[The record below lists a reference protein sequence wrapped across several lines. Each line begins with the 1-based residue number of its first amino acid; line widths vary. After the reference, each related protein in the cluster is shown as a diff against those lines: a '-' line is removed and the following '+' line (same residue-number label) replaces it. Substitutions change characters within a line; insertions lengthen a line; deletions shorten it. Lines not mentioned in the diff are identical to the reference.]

1 VKHSVIAIIALFV
14 AQSAASQIAVR
25 GGLVYTMEGNPI
37 EDGVVLVRD
46 STIERVGPAASVP
59 IPDGYEVHDAAVVTP
74 GLVDARG
81 TVGLS
86 GILNQDQ
93 DQDHLDTSEPIQP
106 ELRAID
112 AYDPTEELI
121 DWVQRFGVTTVHVAP
136 SPGAPVA
143 GQTAIFK
150 TAGTSVADAL
160 VEEAPM
166 VVFVLGSGNRRNF
179 ESPGTRSKE
188 IAMLREALLEAQQY
202 AAKVEAAEANDDEDE
217 EMSPPPRDLRKEA
230 LLRVLSGEAAALV
243 TAHRAHDILTALRL
257 ADEFDLRM
265 ILDGGAEAYLVSDQ
279 LSDQRIP
286 VILHPTM
293 IRAGGD
299 AENASFETAAL
310 LRDAGITVA
319 IQSGYESYVPKTRV
333 VLFEA
338 AVAAAHGLGTEGAL
352 RTITIDAAQIL
363 GIDDRV
369 GSLKEGKDAD
379 LVLYDGDP
387 FEYTSRV
394 CTVIADGAVVVDECM

>member
-1 VKHSVIAIIALFV
+1 
-14 AQSAASQIAVR
+14 
-25 GGLVYTMEGNPI
+25 
-37 EDGVVLVRD
+37 
-46 STIERVGPAASVP
+46 
-59 IPDGYEVHDAAVVTP
+59 
-74 GLVDARG
+74 
-81 TVGLS
+81 
-86 GILNQDQ
+86 
-93 DQDHLDTSEPIQP
+93 
-106 ELRAID
+106 
-112 AYDPTEELI
+112 
-121 DWVQRFGVTTVHVAP
+121 
-136 SPGAPVA
+136 VA